1 MAGHGNVP
9 LMEMS
14 AISFDVAFLGRPQL
28 VQTMAGIKRRHVCPV
43 GKCRRRKET
52 NEKKGPIFARWPLSG
67 MKRSPMDAAD
77 TTKAHTST
85 LGDPFDLRR
94 GVSGVDFFTGHPMAP
109 DRFNQTLQSAEA
121 EAEIVEYRGQ
131 KVAAFQSDEDMLLCL
146 PQAYE
151 LFLKHLVGGLH
162 TVYTKLKRLDIVPIV
177 CNVEQVRALRSIGA
191 IQPGVNRCKLISCAD
206 FDLLYEDC
214 ASSNSRPG
222 RPPKRSNYDSVYQTQ
237 MKRPTLMPSPE
248 IYATNSAIGANKKL
262 NLNDGDQG
270 NSPGCSGTG
279 NSVVN
284 GYPISTLGGFIGA
297 TGFGQQLFPLFP
309 IAAQQMLVNQLLT
322 NAGQTSL
329 SASPSMPSSSV
340 TRSSVDAEARKFDL
354 CTFDRGRFAEA
365 NPKEELPFLKNRV
378 PWTGN
383 SQEAS
388 RRSYSNS
395 EWSANVGND
404 CSLEHLLVGI
414 SGMVELAIASA
425 KRQDEQARKEKE
437 EALKALREEKE
448 RRARLELVVKEKERL
463 QKTCVLRIRHLK
475 KVIGQLKVQF
485 KSARRSSC
493 SPATVDTSDG
503 LSLSPEEQQLK
514 DACIADDRWVK
525 SETDEGCDSPS
536 ASVSS

>member
-1 MAGHGNVP
+1 
-9 LMEMS
+9 LR
-14 AISFDVAFLGRPQL
+14 ICKFRAFY
-28 VQTMAGIKRRHVCPV
+28 V
-43 GKCRRRKET
+43 GY
-52 NEKKGPIFARWPLSG
+52 F
-67 MKRSPMDAAD
+67 
-77 TTKAHTST
+77 
-85 LGDPFDLRR
+85 
-94 GVSGVDFFTGHPMAP
+94 
-109 DRFNQTLQSAEA
+109 
-121 EAEIVEYRGQ
+121 
-131 KVAAFQSDEDMLLCL
+131 
-146 PQAYE
+146 
-151 LFLKHLVGGLH
+151 
-162 TVYTKLKRLDIVPIV
+162 DIVAEV
-177 CNVEQVRALRSIGA
+177 LLQNAANANG
-191 IQPGVNRCKLISCAD
+191 LIIS
-206 FDLLYEDC
+206 
-214 ASSNSRPG
+214 
-222 RPPKRSNYDSVYQTQ
+222 
-237 MKRPTLMPSPE
+237 
-248 IYATNSAIGANKKL
+248 
-262 NLNDGDQG
+262 DQG

-463 QKTCVLRIRHLK
+463 QSWVLVVTEWVSFICTMERFSGVDNKH
-475 KVIGQLKVQF
+475 
-485 KSARRSSC
+485 AYSSMERF
-493 SPATVDTSDG
+493 SGVDNKHAYSHT
-503 LSLSPEEQQLK
+503 
-514 DACIADDRWVK
+514 
-525 SETDEGCDSPS
+525 T
-536 ASVSS
+536 